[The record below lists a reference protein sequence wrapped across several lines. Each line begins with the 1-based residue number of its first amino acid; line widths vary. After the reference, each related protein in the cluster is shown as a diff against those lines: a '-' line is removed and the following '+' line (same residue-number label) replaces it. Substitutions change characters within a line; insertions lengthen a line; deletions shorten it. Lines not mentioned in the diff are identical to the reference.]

1 MQSQQQGNAKGAL
14 QLRKRMYSLL
24 RSEDSPTFE
33 KEYEKLLKEM
43 QEKECMP
50 PRSHFW
56 DIGILVPPELRA
68 KYNRIQPIEIPACIY
83 MAFGLDKEEAGTVL
97 SYDKGSEA
105 PFLPLGHFSME
116 GLPDRIL
123 DRCLLSFGANTKA
136 IHFRLKHA
144 SSFPCKE
151 KEEEEEPP
159 LPSTLIAC
167 MMDARQEVKD
177 RILKVEETRVAL
189 SKKIKETMPSL
200 VSLTDT
206 PLHTHVDSDPGSE
219 DENDDSEA
227 DPDAGEEEDDE
238 EVKPSPSK
246 RRKCLSDIGKGKDTP
261 MQKVH
266 FLGQRITPPSGVD
279 SMRVREVK
287 GDPEPHFMEIMGS
300 IACDRNFRERLPVPK
315 APTFPDGTDPEDETK
330 GVFYDTVLRQKMVD
344 TDPSL
349 AEDYEEMQRMALSM
363 RKDLR
368 SLVAF
373 LKSSFTFCLRI
384 EKKVEEEEEED
395 KEVPIQ
401 SLTVMQKLL
410 LGQIYLRTIS
420 VCKGGEQSSEEEEEE
435 EEESSSE
442 DEEGASSEEEEEG
455 SDEEYQ
461 EEDSEGEEEEEE
473 EEESESEEY

>member
-1 MQSQQQGNAKGAL
+1 
-14 QLRKRMYSLL
+14 
-24 RSEDSPTFE
+24 
-33 KEYEKLLKEM
+33 
-43 QEKECMP
+43 
-50 PRSHFW
+50 
-56 DIGILVPPELRA
+56 
-68 KYNRIQPIEIPACIY
+68 
-83 MAFGLDKEEAGTVL
+83 
-97 SYDKGSEA
+97 
-105 PFLPLGHFSME
+105 
-116 GLPDRIL
+116 
-123 DRCLLSFGANTKA
+123 
-136 IHFRLKHA
+136 
-144 SSFPCKE
+144 
-151 KEEEEEPP
+151 
-159 LPSTLIAC
+159 
-167 MMDARQEVKD
+167 
-177 RILKVEETRVAL
+177 
-189 SKKIKETMPSL
+189 MPSL

-266 FLGQRITPPSGVD
+266 FLGQSITPPSGVD

-349 AEDYEEMQRMALSM
+349 AEDYDEMQRMALSM

-435 EEESSSE
+435 EEARARES
-442 DEEGASSEEEEEG
+442 SSEEEEEE
-455 SDEEYQ
+455 S
-461 EEDSEGEEEEEE
+461 SSEEEEELGLEAMKSMRRRTARRCRRRRRRRRQLVKRERGVLRLLTLFCWRLHVTGGEGGGDLKE
-473 EEESESEEY
+473 EERERESRGCALTLCSIATHSRSQTGVLAMAAIHPGRNPSRSQTRVMPAIVDSDHVSFSAKDVELKVGDLLPRLGSLPPEYGLALHVPPVLPEFVVHTLRQGQLREEHTRVEPVPATRLVATL